1 MERHPHVA
9 EFLNHPMTGESLN
22 PIIVGTRGSDLALV
36 QATATEAALA
46 AAFPGRTILRK
57 VIKTTG
63 DRRTDVSL
71 SEVAKAEGTFDKG
84 VFIKEIEEA
93 LDAGEIDI
101 AVHSLKDLPTVLQ
114 DRYALAAV
122 LERAPVRDVLV
133 MRQPGGLAAL
143 PVEATVGTSSVRRA
157 KQMEWLRPDI
167 TVTDLRGN
175 VPTRLRKL
183 AEGENY
189 DAILLAEAG
198 LVRLGFIPEAA
209 GSGIE
214 EIAGFPGLFVTRL
227 DEGEF
232 LPAAGQGA
240 IGLEVR
246 ASDRPSRVFAESI
259 GHRESWLRITAER
272 EFLRL
277 LDGGCH
283 TPVGVY
289 STISGGEIF
298 LKARVF
304 PEEGGT
310 PKSGEARGTDPVTLA
325 LELFNS
331 LS

>member
-1 MERHPHVA
+1 MS
-9 EFLNHPMTGESLN
+9 ESPS
-22 PIIVGTRGSDLALV
+22 PIIVGTRGSELALV

-46 AAFPGRTILRK
+46 AAFPDRTIERK

-71 SEVAKAEGTFDKG
+71 ADVAKAEGTFDKG

-101 AVHSLKDLPTVLQ
+101 AVHSLKDLPTVLE
-114 DRYALAAV
+114 DRYLLAAV

-133 MRQPGGLAAL
+133 MREPGGLAAL
-143 PVEATVGTSSVRRA
+143 PVGAKVGTSSVRRA

-183 AEGENY
+183 AEDGTY

-198 LVRLGFIPEAA
+198 LVRLDFIPQDGQSDASEPVK
-209 GSGIE
+209 GI
-214 EIAGFPGLFVTRL
+214 PGLFANRL
-227 DEGEF
+227 EESQF
-232 LPAAGQGA
+232 FPAAGQGA

-246 ASDRPSRVFAESI
+246 AGDAPSRVFAESI

-283 TPVGVY
+283 TPVGVF
-289 STISGGEIF
+289 STLEGDEIL

-310 PKSGEARGTDPVTLA
+310 PRTGEARGTDPISLA

>member
-1 MERHPHVA
+1 MNQP
-9 EFLNHPMTGESLN
+9 TS

-46 AAFPGRTILRK
+46 AAFPGRTIIRK

-71 SEVAKAEGTFDKG
+71 AEVAKAEGTFDKG

-93 LDAGEIDI
+93 LDAHEIDI
-101 AVHSLKDLPTVLQ
+101 AVHSLKDLPTILG
-114 DRYALAAV
+114 DRYRLAAV

-133 MRQPGGLAAL
+133 MRVPGGIAAL
-143 PVEATVGTSSVRRA
+143 PAGATVGTSSVRRA
-157 KQMEWLRPDI
+157 KQIQWLRPDLI
-167 TVTDLRGN
+167 VTDLRGN

-183 AEGENY
+183 AEDPNY

-198 LVRLGFIPEAA
+198 LVRLGFIPEFTC
-209 GSGIE
+209 GKDDE
-214 EIAGFPGLFVTRL
+214 MIAGIDGLFVTRL
-227 DEGEF
+227 EESQF
-232 LPAAGQGA
+232 FPAAGQGA

-246 ASDRPSRVFAESI
+246 TNDESSRMLAESI
-259 GHRESWLRITAER
+259 GHQDTWLRITAER

-283 TPVGVY
+283 TPVGVF
-289 STISGGEIF
+289 STIVNGVIY
-298 LKARVF
+298 LNARVF
-304 PEEGGT
+304 PEAGGHPT
-310 PKSGEARGTDPVTLA
+310 SGEASGTGPITLA

>member
-1 MERHPHVA
+1 MS
-9 EFLNHPMTGESLN
+9 ESPS
-22 PIIVGTRGSDLALV
+22 PIIVGTRGSELALV

-46 AAFPGRTILRK
+46 AAFPDRAIERK

-71 SEVAKAEGTFDKG
+71 ADVAKAEGTFDKG

-101 AVHSLKDLPTVLQ
+101 AVHSLKDLPTVLE
-114 DRYALAAV
+114 DRYLLAAV

-133 MRQPGGLAAL
+133 MREPGGLAAL
-143 PVEATVGTSSVRRA
+143 PVGAKVGTSSVRRA

-183 AEGENY
+183 AEDGTY

-198 LVRLGFIPEAA
+198 LVRLDFIPQDGPSD
-209 GSGIE
+209 GSEPVKDI
-214 EIAGFPGLFVTRL
+214 PGLFANRL
-227 DEGEF
+227 EESQF
-232 LPAAGQGA
+232 FPAAGQGA

-246 ASDRPSRVFAESI
+246 AGDAPSRIFSESI

-283 TPVGVY
+283 TPVGVF
-289 STISGGEIF
+289 STLEGDEIL

-310 PKSGEARGTDPVTLA
+310 PRTGEARGTDPISLA

>member
-1 MERHPHVA
+1 MS
-9 EFLNHPMTGESLN
+9 ESPS
-22 PIIVGTRGSDLALV
+22 PIIVGTRGSELALV
-36 QATATEAALA
+36 QATATEAALTT
-46 AAFPGRTILRK
+46 AFPDRVIERK
-57 VIKTTG
+57 IIKTTG

-71 SEVAKAEGTFDKG
+71 ADVAKAEGTFDKG

-101 AVHSLKDLPTVLQ
+101 AVHSLKDLPTVLE
-114 DRYALAAV
+114 DRYLLAAV

-133 MRQPGGLAAL
+133 MREAGGLAAL
-143 PVEATVGTSSVRRA
+143 PVGAKVGTSSVRRA

-167 TVTDLRGN
+167 TVIDLRGN

-183 AEGENY
+183 AEDGTY

-198 LVRLGFIPEAA
+198 LVRLDFIPRE
-209 GSGIE
+209 GSGNGSEPVSGI
-214 EIAGFPGLFVTRL
+214 PGLFVTRL
-227 DEGEF
+227 EESEF
-232 LPAAGQGA
+232 FPAAGQGA

-246 ASDRPSRVFAESI
+246 AGDAPSRVFAEAI
-259 GHRESWLRITAER
+259 GHRESWRRITAER

-289 STISGGEIF
+289 STISGEEIF

-310 PKSGEARGTDPVTLA
+310 PRTGEARGTDPISLA

>member
-1 MERHPHVA
+1 MSQSP
-9 EFLNHPMTGESLN
+9 N
-22 PIIVGTRGSDLALV
+22 PIIVGTRGSELALV

-46 AAFPGRTILRK
+46 AAFPDREILRK

-71 SEVAKAEGTFDKG
+71 ADVAKAEGTFDKG

-93 LDAGEIDI
+93 LTAGEIDI
-101 AVHSLKDLPTVLQ
+101 AVHSLKDLPTVLEG
-114 DRYALAAV
+114 RYLLAAV

-157 KQMEWLRPDI
+157 KQIQWLRPDVQ
-167 TVTDLRGN
+167 VTDLRGN

-183 AEGENY
+183 AEDEKY

-198 LVRLGFIPEAA
+198 LVRLGFIPPVATGEAEEVT
-209 GSGIE
+209 GI
-214 EIAGFPGLFVTRL
+214 PGLFVTRL
-227 DEGEF
+227 AESEF
-232 LPAAGQGA
+232 FPAAGQGA

-246 ASDRPSRVFAESI
+246 ASDAPSRVLAETI
-259 GHRESWLRITAER
+259 GHRETWLRITAER

-289 STISGGEIF
+289 SLISGNEIL

-304 PEEGGT
+304 PEAGGT
-310 PKSGEARGTDPVTLA
+310 PTSGEARGTDPSTIA

>member
-1 MERHPHVA
+1 MKGHPHQAGSVISQMA
-9 EFLNHPMTGESLN
+9 GSFPY
-22 PIIVGTRGSDLALV
+22 PIIVGTRGSELALV

-46 AAFPGRTILRK
+46 AAFPDRELQRK

-71 SEVAKAEGTFDKG
+71 SEVAKSEGTFDKG

-93 LDAGEIDI
+93 LDDGSIDI
-101 AVHSLKDLPTVLQ
+101 AVHSLKDLPTTLA
-114 DRYALAAV
+114 DRFLLAAV

-133 MRQPGGLAAL
+133 MKKLGGLAAL
-143 PVEATVGTSSVRRA
+143 PMGARIGTGSVRRA
-157 KQMEWLRPDI
+157 KQIEWLRPDVI
-167 TVTDLRGN
+167 VSDLRGN

-183 AEGENY
+183 AGENIY

-198 LVRLGFIPEAA
+198 LVRLGSITPSDEDEEI
-209 GSGIE
+209 SGI
-214 EIAGFPGLFVTRL
+214 PGLFITRL
-227 DEGEF
+227 AEAEF
-232 LPAAGQGA
+232 FPAAGQGA

-246 ASDRPSRVFAESI
+246 ADDSSSRIIAETI
-259 GHRESWLRITAER
+259 GHQESWLRITAER

-289 STISGGEIF
+289 SSISGQEIS

-304 PEEGGT
+304 PDAGGQ
-310 PKSGEARGTDPVTLA
+310 PKSGEATGTDPITVA
-325 LELFNS
+325 LQLFQS